1 MPLFRFTETA
11 FYTRHKYRLMRA
23 NDLLSFF
30 SAVALVLFL
39 SGDMS
44 YRDLANRGLA
54 SELKMKA
61 ILHGF
66 HTGVFE
72 IDPRVIKA
80 MAQVRRDNFLRQ
92 YHHRRLAYVN
102 IALPVDG
109 PDRLTPEPFLT
120 AMMIS
125 QLQLKPEDRVLE
137 VGFACGYESALL
149 SKLAREV
156 FVIQQSEQ
164 LYPNPR
170 NYIPAESKG
179 YENVHSRIGEGVTGW
194 SAAGPYDAILMR
206 QSMEAPPPAL
216 LAQLA
221 PGGRLVMPIG
231 PESGE
236 QQRLTVF
243 TRTDKGITAHRT
255 HFVMVPPLLAGH
267 EI

>member
-1 MPLFRFTETA
+1 MALYRFSETA
-11 FYTRHKYRLMRA
+11 FFRKHKYRLMRA

-30 SAVALVLFL
+30 SAVALIFFL

-44 YRDLANRGLA
+44 YRDLAHRDLA

-72 IDPRVIKA
+72 IDPRVTKA
-80 MAQVRRDNFLRQ
+80 MAQVRRDKFLQ
-92 YHHRRLAYVN
+92 QPYRRLAYVN

-109 PDRLTPEPFLT
+109 PDRLSPEPFLT

-125 QLQLKPEDRVLE
+125 QLQLKPDDRVLE

-149 SKLAREV
+149 SKLAKEV

-170 NYIPAESKG
+170 NYIPAEREG
-179 YENVHSRIGEGVTGW
+179 YANVHSRIGEGMTGW
-194 SAAGPYDAILMR
+194 SAAGPYDAILVR
-206 QSMEAPPPAL
+206 QSMAAPPPAL

-231 PESGE
+231 PQTGQ

-243 TRTDKGITAHRT
+243 TRTDKGIVGKRA
-255 HFVMVPPLLAGH
+255 HFVMVPPLLPGH

>member
-1 MPLFRFTETA
+1 MLGNRFKETA
-11 FYTRHKYRLMRA
+11 FFRKHQYRLIRA

-30 SAVALVLFL
+30 SAVALLFFL
-39 SGDMS
+39 AGDMS
-44 YRDLANRGLA
+44 YRDLAHRGLT

-66 HTGVFE
+66 HTGVYE
-72 IDPRVIKA
+72 IDPRVTKA

-92 YHHRRLAYVN
+92 HHHRRLAYVN

-125 QLQLKPEDRVLE
+125 QLQLKPTDRVLE
-137 VGFACGYESALL
+137 IGFACGYESALL
-149 SKLAREV
+149 SKLADEV

-170 NYIPAESKG
+170 NYIPAEREG
-179 YENVHSRIGEGVTGW
+179 YENVRSRIGEGMTGW
-194 SAAGPYDAILMR
+194 SAAGPYNAILVR

-221 PGGRLVMPIG
+221 PGGNLVIPIG
-231 PESGE
+231 PQSG

-243 TRTDKGITAHRT
+243 TRTDKGIIGKRT
-255 HFVMVPPLLAGH
+255 HYVMVPALLAGH